1 LTAITSLESSHQTIL
16 KELRALKHNSLV
28 EEMTTANADL
38 IKKQAS
44 PKAAVEN
51 KDLMLNHPSQNV
63 INRYSSELWTIDNTT
78 DARKSPVIGKIVIQG
93 RSPSSRP

>member
-1 LTAITSLESSHQTIL
+1 MVKSS
-16 KELRALKHNSLV
+16 RNFSAARSYSAS
-28 EEMTTANADL
+28 EE
-38 IKKQAS
+38 KKVGDS
-44 PKAAVEN
+44 GEDVAAVEN

-93 RSPSSRP
+93 RSPSSRPQT